1 MEELNMYENIN
12 EYGGTPGSAAPADVP
27 LDDLPPADN
36 FSEMTADVPWRDD
49 PPDGGY
55 YSYSEYGESGIDECR
70 QPDSVRAKNQKENSA
85 EKQKNGGHSKKN
97 LAVEYLANGTVS
109 IKSAVRS
116 KKTGEISVDVECA
129 RLLLPAETEELEKNI
144 QAELQYQTVKCS
156 FDYSEVVARLVGGD
170 GEPELLLLDLFFY
183 LIYEM
188 LFLL

>member
-1 MEELNMYENIN
+1 MSTEEH
-12 EYGGTPGSAAPADVP
+12 PARLRRLMFRWTIFRRLTISP
-27 LDDLPPADN
+27 
-36 FSEMTADVPWRDD
+36 EMTADVPWRDD

-116 KKTGEISVDVECA
+116 KKTGEISVDVRVCA
-129 RLLLPAETEELEKNI
+129 PAAACRN
-144 QAELQYQTVKCS
+144 
-156 FDYSEVVARLVGGD
+156 GGA
-170 GEPELLLLDLFFY
+170 GKKHTGGASISNGQMQL
-183 LIYEM
+183 
-188 LFLL
+188 